1 MANRNHVCSG
11 RHIGAFNGHSH
22 SNIYGIR
29 ETICKQDCLTGCWHV
44 VGRGGNI
51 DPSTFLRTDDDVGRR
66 VQECNKTIVCERRE
80 TTERAAERVDC
91 REFVRVVIFRIQT
104 ATLADKC
111 HRWCGCVAC
120 STRNIGKTGNL
131 AKRRTASR
139 RIHRCSGDRTD
150 PGPSKLDQRRGQ
162 VSAAA
167 ATGDGDQGDR
177 RDQATTAD
185 CCRGRCPA
193 GRTELNGFRSGVRQQ
208 HGFERE
214 CSDTALSNTFG
225 IIGHIFKLGVILL
238 HVEFLI
244 KTTTEFREA
253 GFGCIQGVVKH

>member
-1 MANRNHVCSG
+1 M
-11 RHIGAFNGHSH
+11 
-22 SNIYGIR
+22 
-29 ETICKQDCLTGCWHV
+29 
-44 VGRGGNI
+44 
-51 DPSTFLRTDDDVGRR
+51 RTDDDVGRR

-104 ATLADKC
+104 AILADKC
-111 HRWCGCVAC
+111 HRCCGCVAC
-120 STRNIGKTGNL
+120 STKNIGKTGNL

-167 ATGDGDQGDR
+167 ATGDGGQVDR
-177 RDQATTAD
+177 RDRATTD

-193 GRTELNGFRSGVRQQ
+193 GRTERYGFRSGVRQQ